1 MNEIKK
7 RIIELLKEHK
17 RISVGEIS
25 SRLNYSES
33 GVRGRISELRKMGYD
48 IQNKEKHYFLRG
60 MTAKNRI
67 LEYLNKTNRYG
78 VAIDINVLGEKLGMS
93 REDIDE
99 GMFELYKDGR
109 LLQLSNTVVKV
120 LL

>member
-1 MNEIKK
+1 M
-7 RIIELLKEHK
+7 
-17 RISVGEIS
+17 
-25 SRLNYSES
+25 
-33 GVRGRISELRKMGYD
+33 
-48 IQNKEKHYFLRG
+48 
-60 MTAKNRI
+60 
-67 LEYLNKTNRYG
+67 
-78 VAIDINVLGEKLGMS
+78 AIDINVLGEKLGMS